1 MVERWRNP
9 YSHGGFE
16 KGHEATIYLHVPGLS
31 SALPVGLSSMRDSLL
46 FSFMPA
52 SGADVADV
60 FALFDELDT
69 WFKDQHSEAIE
80 WIESGEQ
87 VRFDKTFRD
96 RVAVARAG
104 GVFGQLLDATSYE
117 MDRAANM
124 DY

>member
-1 MVERWRNP
+1 MQ
-9 YSHGGFE
+9 
-16 KGHEATIYLHVPGLS
+16 VPGLT
-31 SALPVGLSSMRDSLL
+31 SALPVGLSSMRDSPL
-46 FSFMPA
+46 FSFIPA

-69 WFKDQHSEAIE
+69 WFKDQHAEAIE

-87 VRFDKTFRD
+87 VCFDKTFRD